1 MDSKEKSQ
9 IHELMVGVFFLILL
23 LIDIPDFVWQDGHHQ
38 NSYLENEFLVPY
50 TQIFVLTQEIVA
62 SLPEA
67 NCNLAGTQGPKD
79 FRGAKQNGPY
89 ISF

>member
-1 MDSKEKSQ
+1 M
-9 IHELMVGVFFLILL
+9 
-23 LIDIPDFVWQDGHHQ
+23 IDTPDFVWQDRHHQ
-38 NSYLENEFLVPY
+38 NSYLENEFLVSY
-50 TQIFVLTQEIVA
+50 TQILVLTQKIVA

-79 FRGAKQNGPY
+79 FGGAEQNGPY